1 MTTPPSSRDHAA
13 LPIGAQVMLRPLAN
27 PLPLGFLALGV
38 ATLLLSAVQLQWIPA
53 EDATTVAVILI
64 VLVAPLQLLA
74 SILGFLA
81 RDPVAGTGMGILAG
95 TWAAVG
101 LVTLRSPLGST
112 SHALGLLLLASGTAM
127 VVPALGALQ
136 SKLIPALVLATTAL
150 RFALT
155 GIYQLSS
162 VTGWKIAGGVTG
174 VVLSALAL
182 YAATAFMVEETS
194 HRSWLPLG
202 RRSRGRRAITGHLDQ
217 QLAHIASEAGVRE
230 QL

>member
-1 MTTPPSSRDHAA
+1 MTTPTSSREPAG
-13 LPIGAQVMLRPLAN
+13 LSVGAQVMLRPLAN

-38 ATLLLSAVQLQWIPA
+38 ATLLLSGVQLQWIPA

-112 SHALGLLLLASGTAM
+112 SHALGLLLLVSGTAM
-127 VVPALGALQ
+127 LVPALGALE
-136 SKLIPALVLATTAL
+136 SKLVPALVLATTAL
-150 RFALT
+150 RFLVT
-155 GIYQLSS
+155 GIYQLSGA
-162 VTGWKIAGGVTG
+162 TGWKIAGGVTG
-174 VVLSALAL
+174 VVLCALAI

-202 RRSRGRRAITGHLDQ
+202 RRSGGRRAITGDLDE

>member
-1 MTTPPSSRDHAA
+1 MTTSPKDSA
-13 LPIGAQVMLRPLAN
+13 LPVGVQVMLRPLAN

-38 ATLLLSAVQLQWIPA
+38 ATLLLSGVQLQWLPP
-53 EDATTVAVILI
+53 EDAATVAVILF
-64 VLVAPLQLLA
+64 VFVAPLQLLA
-74 SILGFLA
+74 SIFGFLA

-101 LVTLRSPLGST
+101 LVTLRSPVGT
-112 SHALGLLLLASGTAM
+112 ISHTLGLLLLVSAAAM
-127 VVPALGALQ
+127 LVPALGALEA
-136 SKLIPALVLATTAL
+136 KLVPALVLATTAL
-150 RFALT
+150 RFLLT
-155 GIYQLSS
+155 GVYQLSGI
-162 VTGWKIAGGVTG
+162 TGWKVAGGVTG
-174 VVLSALAL
+174 VVLCALAL

-202 RRSRGRRAITGHLDQ
+202 RRSGGRRAITGDLDE